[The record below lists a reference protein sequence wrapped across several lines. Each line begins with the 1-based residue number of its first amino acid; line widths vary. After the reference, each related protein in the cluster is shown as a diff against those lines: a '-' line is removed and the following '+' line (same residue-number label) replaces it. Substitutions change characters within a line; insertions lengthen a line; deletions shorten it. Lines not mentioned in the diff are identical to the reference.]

1 MSIAQSSAIP
11 SKTCILAASFNFLL
25 GTSFNLWYSL
35 DVVRTNRFI
44 LLLSIAVIAVQGM
57 GILRTF
63 HNLTHHD
70 THTSH
75 KVTLEHAHHEHDEQT
90 PTKQAPFHPSDNQDD
105 RNDQDCE
112 LCLSFNTLTT
122 TLNDPP
128 NLPLLSN
135 PITQNN
141 SQPLA
146 VVRSTY
152 TPSDNPARAP
162 PLHMIRS

>member
-1 MSIAQSSAIP
+1 M
-11 SKTCILAASFNFLL
+11 
-25 GTSFNLWYSL
+25 
-35 DVVRTNRFI
+35 RTNRFI

-57 GILRTF
+57 GVLRAF
-63 HNLTHHD
+63 HNITHHD
-70 THTSH
+70 SHATHTSH
-75 KVTLEHAHHEHDEQT
+75 ELTHKHAHAEQT
-90 PTKQAPFHPSDNQDD
+90 PTKQAPFHPSDNRDD
-105 RNDQDCE
+105 ENDQDCE